1 MQNKPHIIKHSK
13 LEPYAEL
20 FSAFSYSDT
29 LTLEL
34 RIPESIFPH
43 NVKLELWLDDTMESR
58 SYDTEY
64 LENRDG
70 FAVFTYTFDFDEIC
84 ENDSG
89 LFYYHFSFDTADGR
103 AYISRNGDTL
113 LPEIT
118 FDGNSISSYQLLVY
132 PESFTTSDTIKGG
145 VMYQIFVDRFN
156 RGNTTVPVRED
167 AEINPDWENGK
178 PQYAE
183 YQGGFVKNNMF
194 FGGTLY
200 GVCEKLDYLASLG
213 VNILYL
219 NPIFEAYSN
228 HKYDTGDYM
237 KVDEM
242 FGGDAAF
249 DKLVAEADKRGI
261 KIILDGVFNHTGSD
275 SIYFNKNN
283 RYNTVGAYNSPDS
296 PYRDWYFFDII

>member
-1 MQNKPHIIKHSK
+1 MQNKPYIIKHSK

-64 LENRDG
+64 LGNCNG
-70 FAVFTYTFDFDEIC
+70 FSVFSYTFDFADIC
-84 ENDSG
+84 EEDSG
-89 LFYYHFSFDTADGR
+89 LFYYHFSFDTSDGR
-103 AYISRNGDTL
+103 AYTSRNGDTL

-118 FDGNSISSYQLLVY
+118 YDGNSISSYQLLVY
-132 PESFTTSDTIKGG
+132 PDRFVTSDTIKGG

-167 AEINPDWENGK
+167 AEINPDCENGK

-219 NPIFEAYSN
+219 NPIFEA
-228 HKYDTGDYM
+228 
-237 KVDEM
+237 
-242 FGGDAAF
+242 
-249 DKLVAEADKRGI
+249 
-261 KIILDGVFNHTGSD
+261 
-275 SIYFNKNN
+275 
-283 RYNTVGAYNSPDS
+283 
-296 PYRDWYFFDII
+296 